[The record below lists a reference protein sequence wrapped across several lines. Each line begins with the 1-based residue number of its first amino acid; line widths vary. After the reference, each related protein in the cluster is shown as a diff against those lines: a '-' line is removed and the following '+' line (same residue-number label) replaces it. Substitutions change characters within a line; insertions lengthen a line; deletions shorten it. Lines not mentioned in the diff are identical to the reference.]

1 MKKFMFLLIGVFIL
15 CGCTNEYTLTIS
27 DKEIKE
33 EINVTIDNSI
43 ENKELLKFNYYPLH
57 GNQIDTYKKEIEEN
71 GNYLNVK
78 LEYTYDSEEFGNADS
93 LNQCFENK
101 VVELNNKDYYYFK
114 LSDMNHC
121 VSTDDININ
130 IVTKNKVLLHNAD
143 SVKGNKYTWHVTSEN
158 FDDFVLEIKIAK
170 GSDNSTIIVIATIVL
185 IIVVGLIVYFV
196 YKKRQGNRNDI

>member
-1 MKKFMFLLIGVFIL
+1 MKKFLILLIGVFIL

-33 EINVTIDNSI
+33 EINVTVDNSI
-43 ENKELLKFNYYPLH
+43 ENKELLKFNYFPLH
-57 GNQIDTYKKEIEEN
+57 GNQIDTYKKSVKES

-130 IVTKNKVLLHNAD
+130 IVTRNKVLLHNAD
-143 SVKGNKYTWHVTSEN
+143 RVKGNKYTWHVTSDN

-170 GSDNSTIIVIATIVL
+170 GSDNSTITVIATIVG
-185 IIVVGLIVYFV
+185 IIAFGLFIYFI
-196 YKKRQGNRNDI
+196 YKKRQGSRNDI